1 VFLFFAKGHGCVG
14 SLLIS
19 IIGSLLLF
27 MILRGC
33 NAA

>member
-1 VFLFFAKGHGCVG
+1 VFLFFSKGKGCVG

-27 MILRGC
+27 LILRGC
-33 NAA
+33 NAV